1 MFDSVLGDMTC
12 VPRCARSKSKRAKGV
27 LQLGF
32 IQQECA
38 EFAVCAS
45 VSGS

>member
-1 MFDSVLGDMTC
+1 MFDSVLADMTC

-32 IQQECA
+32 LQQQ
-38 EFAVCAS
+38 
-45 VSGS
+45 